1 MGENPAGPER
11 GTIIGLRPLGQ
22 ASSPALAQVLRAA
35 SSPGATTPPNAIEL
49 VVRLERGGRD
59 VALVQEP
66 GLRLGQRVTLTA
78 GAKPMLLP
86 AVGGT

>member
-1 MGENPAGPER
+1 
-11 GTIIGLRPLGQ
+11 
-22 ASSPALAQVLRAA
+22 LAQVLRAA

-78 GAKPMLLP
+78 GARPMLLP
-86 AVGGT
+86 AAGGT